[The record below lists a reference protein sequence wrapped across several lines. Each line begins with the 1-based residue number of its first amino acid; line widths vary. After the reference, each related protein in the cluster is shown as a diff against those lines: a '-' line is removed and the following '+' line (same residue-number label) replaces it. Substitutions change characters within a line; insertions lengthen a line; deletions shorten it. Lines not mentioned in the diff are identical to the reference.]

1 MLGSMIYD
9 QHFHPNRYNDGVTI
23 KAGDRVHY
31 NLQRG
36 TVVFVSSTN
45 DYFTGYPRE
54 EWLGCEGFMIVF
66 DNGARL
72 LMSKTDEHFGKESE
86 IN

>member
-1 MLGSMIYD
+1 MIRHH
-9 QHFHPNRYNDGVTI
+9 HFHPNQYDYGTTI

-45 DYFTGYPRE
+45 DCLPDYPQKDWSE
-54 EWLGCEGFMIVF
+54 CEGFMIVF
-66 DNGARL
+66 DNGAKLR
-72 LMSKTDEHFGKESE
+72 MSETDEHFGPEKKLDK
-86 IN
+86 